1 LSSRFKHRTATSSEM
16 KIQFLSFIT
25 SCYSN
30 STNCIELICSLLETT
45 TVNLGRAKRIEARV
59 KAIRAQIEEAN

>member
-1 LSSRFKHRTATSSEM
+1 M
-16 KIQFLSFIT
+16 KIQFLSFIA

-30 STNCIELICSLLETT
+30 ATNCIELICSLLETT